1 MMNDEIQS
9 RRAVL
14 RSALAVGCSLLIPAA
29 LIGCGSKQGETSASS
44 APASPAPASSAGIEP
59 AAPETSGKATQ
70 ASVQYQA
77 QPKGEQKCD
86 GCMHFLADSGT
97 CVVVDGQIAAD
108 GWCSLWAKKA

>member
-1 MMNDEIQS
+1 MIKDEIQS

-14 RSALAVGCSLLIPAA
+14 RGALALGCSLLIPAT
-29 LIGCGSKQGETSASS
+29 LMGCGSKQGETS
-44 APASPAPASSAGIEP
+44 PSPAPASSAEIEP
-59 AAPETSGKATQ
+59 AAPTTSGKATQ

-77 QPKGEQKCD
+77 QPKGEQKCS

-97 CVVVDGQIAAD
+97 CVVVDGQVIAD